1 MKNAVRKSLESTEKV
16 WRVRREFGEYK
27 AREFGEQER
36 RQTKERDKH
45 LEERDGGERRNNG
58 RLPHFGL

>member
-36 RQTKERDKH
+36 RETRKRDKH
-45 LEERDGGERRNNG
+45 LEGRRNWVMLG
-58 RLPHFGL
+58 VK